1 MYLVVVCE
9 RTWACSHCTVCGA
22 ACLFN
27 NIDTAET
34 THTSPCICPG
44 RQTCHFSKD
53 CFKKIFC
60 ENQKIPQH
68 LSFFLG
74 ENWIERVWK
83 LDTLVP
89 HTQWPEFH
97 SLPEAFIVKQAKPF
111 PLQNMELNFAQLF
124 QHFCLIGAADM
135 ANKFIQGNIWI
146 LDTHFG
152 VNILAVKSS
161 HFHIYKRAI
170 ITFSNTQM
178 HYNY

>member
-34 THTSPCICPG
+34 THTPQCICPG

-53 CFKKIFC
+53 CFKKKFC

-83 LDTLVP
+83 LDT
-89 HTQWPEFH
+89 F
-97 SLPEAFIVKQAKPF
+97 
-111 PLQNMELNFAQLF
+111 
-124 QHFCLIGAADM
+124 GAANTMTWVSQFARGFHCQTSKTIPLAKHGIEFCSTFPSFLSDRGGWHGQT
-135 ANKFIQGNIWI
+135 NLFRGIFEYLTHI
-146 LDTHFG
+146 L
-152 VNILAVKSS
+152 V
-161 HFHIYKRAI
+161 
-170 ITFSNTQM
+170 
-178 HYNY
+178 